1 MTLASSHPGA
11 APTEPRARPR
21 GLVLVLVLG
30 ACGFHATAAPAGPDP
45 DPDPVLA
52 PDAPLDASLPPFCD
66 PAEPHLVVCYELDG
80 NTRDSSSH
88 HLDATMTNVAFVAG
102 KVGTAMQFGAT
113 SAADVANSA
122 AFDVTALTI
131 EAWIWPAQL
140 PPAGMRAGILDMEG
154 QYGFFL
160 HPGGDLACTM
170 IGGPSIPA
178 TAAHIATDRWT
189 HVACTYDGST
199 ATAIYVD
206 GVRIA
211 SAPGGGTLAT
221 GGSSGISLAA
231 NNPPTSTPRSQL
243 IGLID
248 EIRMMNV
255 ARTPD
260 QICADAGRTGCAVAA
275 AR

>member
-1 MTLASSHPGA
+1 MTLAPHPGA
-11 APTEPRARPR
+11 APGERRAQPG
-21 GLVLVLVLG
+21 GLAVLVLLG
-30 ACGFHATAAPAGPDP
+30 ACGFHATAIPADQDPAP
-45 DPDPVLA
+45 A
-52 PDAPLDASLPPFCD
+52 PDAQLDGSPGATPAPFCD
-66 PAEPHLVVCYELDG
+66 PADLHLVVCYELDG
-80 NTRDSSSH
+80 NTRDGSSH
-88 HLDATMTNVAFVAG
+88 HLDATMTNVTFVAG
-102 KVGTAMQFGAT
+102 KVGTAMLVGPT
-113 SAADVANSA
+113 SAADVVNSA

-140 PPAGMRAGILDMEG
+140 PPTGARAGILDMES

-160 HPGGDLACTM
+160 QPGGELACTM
-170 IGGPSIPA
+170 SGGPSIPA

-199 ATAIYVD
+199 TTAMYVD

-211 SAPGGGTLAT
+211 SAAGGGTLAT
-221 GGSSGISLAA
+221 GGNSGISLAA
-231 NNPPTSTPRSQL
+231 NNPPTVTPRSQL

-248 EIRMMNV
+248 EIRMMDV

-260 QICADAGRTGCAVAA
+260 QICADAGRVSCAVAA